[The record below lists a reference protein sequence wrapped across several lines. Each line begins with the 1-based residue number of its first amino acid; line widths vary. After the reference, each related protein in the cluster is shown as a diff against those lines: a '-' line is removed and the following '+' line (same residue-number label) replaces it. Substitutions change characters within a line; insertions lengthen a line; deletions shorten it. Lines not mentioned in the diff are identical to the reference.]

1 MSRFFG
7 FAVAAFFGGAM
18 TAGSAAA
25 QTTDDVKWVNQ
36 CVRDSAGYAVSE
48 QVKIMYCTCMVSKM
62 DDNEN
67 RSVTQWERANPAA
80 RRDCAR
86 RAGWD

>member
-1 MSRFFG
+1 MKSTIITLSF
-7 FAVAAFFGGAM
+7 VACLI
-18 TAGSAAA
+18 AGSAAA
-25 QTTDDVKWVNQ
+25 QSTDDVKWVNQ

-62 DDNEN
+62 SDNET

-80 RRDCAR
+80 RDDCTR
-86 RAGWD
+86 RAGWN